1 MNKRQKQHKTIVPG
15 NGSAVSVVNN
25 DLSFALRTFKR
36 KIKESKVLDNFKQ
49 NQEFT
54 KFSVKR
60 RNQINRA
67 KYIQTIKGM
76 NDNLY

>member
-1 MNKRQKQHKTIVPG
+1 MNKRQKQHKAIVPG
-15 NGSAVSVVNN
+15 NGSAVSVINN

-36 KIKESKVLDNFKQ
+36 KIKESKVLDNFKE

-67 KYIQTIKGM
+67 KYIQMIKDM
-76 NDNLY
+76 NENLY